1 MAMPP
6 SLTSTASPSDIA
18 DGLMAD
24 LFPRHVRQIFPG
36 SKRAHFQRLHE
47 ITGIP
52 YREMA
57 FWDDWDLNCRDVS
70 RLGVYCCHV
79 PSGLTLSRWEK
90 ALEGFARR
98 KEEEGW

>member
-1 MAMPP
+1 MYALPP
-6 SLTSTASPSDIA
+6 S
-18 DGLMAD
+18 
-24 LFPRHVRQIFPG
+24 FPP
-36 SKRAHFQRLHE
+36 L
-47 ITGIP
+47 
-52 YREMA
+52 
-57 FWDDWDLNCRDVS
+57 DVS